1 MKWIQAARVRTL
13 PAAVAPVLIGCSL
26 AIGDQKFH
34 VISALCAMI
43 GAILIQLGT
52 NFANDYFDFV
62 KGVDNENRI
71 GPKRATQSGLIT
83 PSEMKLGF
91 IITFSL
97 ITPFVCYLA
106 YRGGWAF
113 FILGIVSVICG
124 LLYTGGPKP
133 LGYIGLG
140 DIFVLIF
147 FGPVAVVGTY
157 YVQIIQCESHALWS
171 GIASGMISTAILVV
185 NNLRDYTEDAKVG
198 KNTLVVQFGPTFGR
212 IEYTFCILIAVA
224 ITIWQAQ
231 SHLFLY
237 LALLPFLFSIVPLQ
251 SMWTES
257 GRDLDKNLGATARV
271 LILFSIFYSLGYN
284 L

>member
-1 MKWIQAARVRTL
+1 M
-13 PAAVAPVLIGCSL
+13 S
-26 AIGDQKFH
+26 
-34 VISALCAMI
+34 
-43 GAILIQLGT
+43 
-52 NFANDYFDFV
+52 
-62 KGVDNENRI
+62 
-71 GPKRATQSGLIT
+71 
-83 PSEMKLGF
+83 
-91 IITFSL
+91 
-97 ITPFVCYLA
+97 

-113 FILGIVSVICG
+113 LYWESSLIICG
-124 LLYTGGPKP
+124 ILYTGGPKP

-157 YVQIIQCESHALWS
+157 YVQSLHFESHALWS

-185 NNLRDYTEDAKVG
+185 NNFTRLYGGWKGG

-212 IEYTFCILIAVA
+212 IEYTFCILMAVA

-231 SHLFLY
+231 SHLFLHFV
-237 LALLPFLFSIVPLQ
+237 LSSFSVFSIGPLQ

-257 GRDLDKNLGATARV
+257 GRNLDKNLGATARV
-271 LILFSIFYSLGYN
+271 LILFSICYSLSYN

>member
-1 MKWIQAARVRTL
+1 MKWIKASRIRTL
-13 PAAVAPVLIGCSL
+13 PAAIAPVIIGCSL
-26 AIGDQKFH
+26 AFGDQKFH
-34 VISALCAMI
+34 FISAFCAMF

-52 NFANDYFDFV
+52 NFANDYFDFM

-83 PSEMKLGF
+83 PAEMKRGF

-97 ITPFVCYLA
+97 IAPFVCYLA

-113 FILGIVSVICG
+113 FILGIISVICG
-124 LLYTGGPKP
+124 VLYTGGPKP

-157 YVQIIQCESHALWS
+157 YVQSLQFEWQTFWVGL
-171 GIASGMISTAILVV
+171 ASGMISTAILVV
-185 NNLRDYTEDAKVG
+185 NNLRDHTEDAKVG
-198 KNTLVVQFGPTFGR
+198 KNTLVVQFGSTFGR
-212 IEYTFCILIAVA
+212 VEYTLCLLFAFS

-231 SHLFLY
+231 SRQFLY
-237 LALLPFLFSIVPLQ
+237 IALLPFLFSIVPTK
-251 SMWTES
+251 SMWIES
-257 GRDLDKNLGATARV
+257 GGDLDKNLGATARV
-271 LILFSIFYSLGYN
+271 LILFSLCYSIGYN

>member
-1 MKWIQAARVRTL
+1 MKWIQASRIRTL
-13 PAAVAPVLIGCSL
+13 PAAVAPVVIGCSL

-34 VISALCAMI
+34 FISALCAMI

-71 GPKRATQSGLIT
+71 GPKRATQSGLIK

-113 FILGIVSVICG
+113 FILGIISVICG
-124 LLYTGGPKP
+124 ILYTGGPKP

-140 DIFVLIF
+140 DIFVLVF

-157 YVQIIQCESHALWS
+157 YVQSLQFESHALWS
-171 GIASGMISTAILVV
+171 GVASGMISTAILVV
-185 NNLRDYTEDAKVG
+185 NNLRDYTEDEKVG

-212 IEYTFCILIAVA
+212 LEYTLCILVA
-224 ITIWQAQ
+224 IAITLWQAQ

-237 LALLPFLFSIVPLQ
+237 IALLPFLFSIVPLQ

-271 LILFSIFYSLGYN
+271 LILFSICYSLGYN